1 MPNVVVAGA
10 AGRMGRT
17 LIQALD
23 ASSTLV
29 LSGAVELAESQFVGA
44 DAGELSGIA
53 RKSLAVSDSL
63 SPLLGDADVLID
75 FTVAD
80 ATDHNVAACEAMS
93 CSLVL
98 GTTGLSPA
106 TQRRIVSAA
115 ENIAI
120 VQAPNF
126 SIGVNLCFE
135 LLDTAAR
142 ILGDDVDIEISEAHH
157 KHKVDAPS
165 GTAIAMGE
173 VVARALGRNLADS
186 AIYGREGVTGER
198 ERSTIG
204 FQSIRAGDIVGEH
217 TVMFAAE
224 GERVEITHRAAS
236 RMTFARGAL
245 RAAEWITSQPPGLYG
260 MRDVLGIVP

>member
-1 MPNVVVAGA
+1 MHNVAVAGA

-29 LSGAVELAESQFVGA
+29 LSGAVEITGSQFVGA
-44 DAGELSGIA
+44 DAGELAGIA
-53 RKSLAVSDSL
+53 RKSIEVSDSL
-63 SPLLGDADVLID
+63 SQVLTDADVLID
-75 FTVAD
+75 FTIAD
-80 ATDHNVAACEAMS
+80 ATAHNVAKCEASS
-93 CSLVL
+93 CALVL
-98 GTTGLSPA
+98 GTTGLSAA
-106 TQRRIVSAA
+106 TQRGIESAA
-115 ENIAI
+115 DSIAI

-126 SIGVNLCFE
+126 SVGVNLCFE

-157 KHKVDAPS
+157 RHKVDAPS

-173 VVARALGRNLADS
+173 VVARALGRDLGAS

-198 ERSTIG
+198 ERGTIA

-217 TVMFAAE
+217 TVMFAAQ

-236 RMTFARGAL
+236 RMTFAGGAI
-245 RAAEWITSQPPGLYG
+245 RAAEWVASQPPGLYG
-260 MRDVLGIVP
+260 MRDVLGVAR

>member
-1 MPNVVVAGA
+1 
-10 AGRMGRT
+10 MGRI
-17 LIQALD
+17 LIQALE
-23 ASSTLV
+23 ASSTLA
-29 LSGAVELAESQFVGA
+29 LSGAVERADSEFVGV

-63 SPLLGDADVLID
+63 SAVLADADVLMD

-80 ATDHNVAACEAMS
+80 ATDHNVAACEAMG
-93 CSLVL
+93 CALVL
-98 GTTGLSPA
+98 GTTGLSSA
-106 TQRRIVSAA
+106 AQRRIVLAA
-115 ENIAI
+115 HEIAI

-142 ILGDDVDIEISEAHH
+142 ILGDDVDIEISEVHH
-157 KHKVDAPS
+157 RHKVDAPS

-173 VVARALGRNLADS
+173 VVARALGRDLAQS

-204 FQSIRAGDIVGEH
+204 FHSIRAGDIVGEH

-224 GERVEITHRAAS
+224 GERVEITHRAGS
-236 RMTFARGAL
+236 RMTFARGAI

-260 MRDVLGIVP
+260 MREVLGVTR

>member
-10 AGRMGRT
+10 AGRMGRI
-17 LIQALD
+17 LIQALE
-23 ASSTLV
+23 ASSTLA
-29 LSGAVELAESQFVGA
+29 LSGAVERADSEFVGV

-63 SPLLGDADVLID
+63 SAVLADADVLMD

-80 ATDHNVAACEAMS
+80 ATDHNVAACEAMG
-93 CSLVL
+93 CALVL
-98 GTTGLSPA
+98 GTTGLSSA
-106 TQRRIVSAA
+106 AQRRIVLAA
-115 ENIAI
+115 HEIPI

-142 ILGDDVDIEISEAHH
+142 ILGDDVDVEISEVHH
-157 KHKVDAPS
+157 RHKVDAPS

-173 VVARALGRNLADS
+173 VVARALGRDLAQS

-204 FQSIRAGDIVGEH
+204 FHSIRAGDIVGEH

-224 GERVEITHRAAS
+224 GERVEITHRAGS
-236 RMTFARGAL
+236 RMTFARGAI

-260 MRDVLGIVP
+260 MREVLGVTR

>member
-1 MPNVVVAGA
+1 
-10 AGRMGRT
+10 MGRI
-17 LIQALD
+17 LIQALE
-23 ASSTLV
+23 ASSTLA
-29 LSGAVELAESQFVGA
+29 LSGAVERADSEFVGV

-63 SPLLGDADVLID
+63 SAVLADADVLMD

-80 ATDHNVAACEAMS
+80 ATDHNVAACEAMG
-93 CSLVL
+93 CALVL
-98 GTTGLSPA
+98 GTTGLSSA
-106 TQRRIVSAA
+106 AQRRIVLAA
-115 ENIAI
+115 REIPI

-142 ILGDDVDIEISEAHH
+142 ILGDDVDIEISEVHH
-157 KHKVDAPS
+157 RHKVDAPS

-173 VVARALGRNLADS
+173 VVARALGRNLAQS

-204 FQSIRAGDIVGEH
+204 FHSIRAGDIVGEH

-224 GERVEITHRAAS
+224 GERVEITHRAGS
-236 RMTFARGAL
+236 RMTFARGAI

-260 MRDVLGIVP
+260 MREVLGVTR